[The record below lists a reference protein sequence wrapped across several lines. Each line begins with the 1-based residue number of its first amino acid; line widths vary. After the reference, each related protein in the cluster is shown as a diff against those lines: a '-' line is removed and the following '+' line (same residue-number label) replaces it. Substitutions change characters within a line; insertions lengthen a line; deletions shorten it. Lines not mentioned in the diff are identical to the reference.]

1 MIPSRRLPR
10 PKFDV
15 ALPTLRRRTSRLA
28 SGLSPRARDFVR
40 LVPLLLE
47 ARFRRP
53 SLDVEPPGVVQP
65 PRRRRWGK
73 LCERLELPPPTS
85 FSQRRPLI
93 ESVLLSP
100 RSGGG
105 FELLIIPVE
114 GLAVIE
120 QQRVTHR
127 ITALQQLSARHAP
140 ELEVRQ
146 ASAFELSAS
155 VFAWS
160 GIVAGDLPPVVA
172 STTFDWHD
180 AFLRAP
186 TPLLRCLMLLVRP
199 DSPSPLELMRT
210 TQVPSTGMGFVACWS
225 GSPVAR
231 DITALQHQPLSPAEL
246 DGLSRQFRAACLKAL
261 RRFSRKER
269 EPLRAVLAPALLG
282 RRIPPVLRPH
292 LERALRVR
300 NLRELQTERG
310 WRLELEG
317 LVLARA
323 HSLDHLRALA
333 LTESPLLAHVGPV
346 WQRVSKAIEAREA
359 RALVAIEP
367 GFLRHLIVT
376 VPRAGRPFA
385 KRVDATG
392 VLRFVLTEHHAGVP
406 VEVIPSPG
414 ADPTLVA
421 RASQLLAS
429 PLRPGETVGLQL
441 GREVLLLDG
450 SRRRVMPMARAFNRP
465 RRLTWLPEQAE
476 MYRALRKPLATGLP
490 TVQMVAFPQGERHA
504 CLHALDATGSLYREQ
519 VLREELEPTLQE
531 LRDVLGHAQTP
542 CALSA
547 WVHPLLSSL
556 GGRRAEE
563 HEPLMMN
570 VVITPRGDQV
580 IFDGELFGSSAN
592 LSWGALAE
600 AVLSRWPPG
609 TSTHIGVD
617 RVKAPVGTSALE
629 LLAARSRVLRRVHTH
644 LRRIS
649 SLLRAA

>member
-1 MIPSRRLPR
+1 MIRSRRLPR
-10 PKFDV
+10 PKYDA
-15 ALPTLRRRTSRLA
+15 ALPTLRRRTSRLVL
-28 SGLSPRARDFVR
+28 GLSPRARDFVR

-93 ESVLLSP
+93 ASVLLSP

-105 FELLIIPVE
+105 FDLLIVPVE
-114 GLAVIE
+114 GLAVME
-120 QQRVTHR
+120 QQRVTQR
-127 ITALQQLSARHAP
+127 ITALQQLAARHAP
-140 ELEVRQ
+140 EIEVRQ
-146 ASAFELSAS
+146 AGPSELSAS

-160 GIVAGDLPPVVA
+160 GIVAGDLPAVA
-172 STTFDWHD
+172 SATTFDWHD
-180 AFLRAP
+180 AFSRAP

-199 DSPSPLELMRT
+199 DSPAPLELLRT
-210 TQVPSTGMGFVACWS
+210 TQVPSTGMGFVARWS

-231 DITALQHQPLSPAEL
+231 DLTALENQPLSPAEL
-246 DGLSRQFRAACLKAL
+246 DGLARQFRAACLRAL
-261 RRFSRKER
+261 RGFPLKER
-269 EPLRAVLAPALLG
+269 QKLRAVLGPALLG

-300 NLRELQTERG
+300 NLRELQTEQG

-323 HSLDHLRALA
+323 GSLDHLRALA
-333 LTESPLLAHVGPV
+333 LTESPRLAHVGPV

-359 RALVAIEP
+359 RALVCIEP

-385 KRVDATG
+385 QRVDATG
-392 VLRFVLTEHHAGVP
+392 VLRFVLTQHHAGVP
-406 VEVIPSPG
+406 VELIPSPG
-414 ADPTLVA
+414 AEPTLVA

-429 PLRPGETVGLQL
+429 PLPPDEPVGFQL
-441 GREVLLLDG
+441 GNKVLLLDG
-450 SRRRVMPMARAFNRP
+450 KRKRVVPLARAFNRP
-465 RRLTWLPEQAE
+465 RRLHWIPEQAE
-476 MYRALRKPLATGLP
+476 MYRALRKPLTTGLR
-490 TVQMVAFPQGERHA
+490 TVQLVAFPQGERHA

-531 LRDVLGHAQTP
+531 MGDVLRHAETP
-542 CALSA
+542 CVLSA
-547 WVHPLLSSL
+547 CVHPLLSSL
-556 GGRRAEE
+556 GGRRAEQ
-563 HEPLMMN
+563 HEPVIMSVL
-570 VVITPRGDQV
+570 ITPHGDQAL
-580 IFDGELFGSSAN
+580 FDGELFGSNAN

-600 AVLSRWPPG
+600 AVLSHWPPG

-617 RVKAPVGTSALE
+617 RVKAQVGTSALE
-629 LLAARSRVLRRVHTH
+629 LLAARSRVLRRVDTH

>member
-1 MIPSRRLPR
+1 MIRSRRLPR
-10 PKFDV
+10 AKFDA
-15 ALPTLRRRTSRLA
+15 ALPTLRRRTSRLGM
-28 SGLSPRARDFVR
+28 GLSPRARAFVR

-93 ESVLLSP
+93 ASVLLSP
-100 RSGGG
+100 RSRGG

-114 GLAVIE
+114 GLAVME
-120 QQRVTHR
+120 QQRVAQR
-127 ITALQQLSARHAP
+127 ITAVQQLATRHAP
-140 ELEVRQ
+140 EIEVRQ
-146 ASAFELSAS
+146 TSAFDLSAS

-160 GIVAGDLPPVVA
+160 GIVAGDVPAVSA
-172 STTFDWHD
+172 ATRFDWHD
-180 AFLRAP
+180 AFFRAP
-186 TPLLRCLMLLVRP
+186 TPMLRCLMLLVRP
-199 DSPSPLELMRT
+199 DAPAPLDLLRA
-210 TQVPSTGMGFVACWS
+210 TQVPSTGMGFVASWS
-225 GSPVAR
+225 GSSVAR
-231 DITALQHQPLSPAEL
+231 DLTALENQPLSPAEL

-261 RRFSRKER
+261 RGFPLVERKK
-269 EPLRAVLAPALLG
+269 LRAVLGPALLG

-300 NLRELQTERG
+300 NLREIQTEHG

-323 HSLDHLRALA
+323 FSLDHLRALA
-333 LTESPLLAHVGPV
+333 LTESPRLAHVGPV
-346 WQRVSKAIEAREA
+346 WQRLSTTIEAREV
-359 RALVAIEP
+359 RALVSIEP
-367 GFLRHLIVT
+367 GFLRHLIVS
-376 VPRAGRPFA
+376 VPRAGRPHA
-385 KRVDATG
+385 QRVDAAG
-392 VLRFVLTEHHAGVP
+392 LLRFVLTQHHAGVP
-406 VEVIPSPG
+406 VEVIASYG

-421 RASQLLAS
+421 RTTQILAA
-429 PLRPGETVGLQL
+429 PLRPDEAVGLQL
-441 GREVLLLDG
+441 GNKVVLLDG
-450 SRRRVMPMARAFNRP
+450 LRKRVMPLTRAFNRP

-490 TVQMVAFPQGERHA
+490 TVQLVAFPQGERHA
-504 CLHALDATGSLYREQ
+504 CLHTIDASGSLYQER

-531 LRDVLGHAQTP
+531 LRDVLRYAQTP
-542 CALSA
+542 SVLSA
-547 WVHPLLSSL
+547 CVHPLLSSL
-556 GGRRAEE
+556 GGRRAEQD
-563 HEPLMMN
+563 EP
-570 VVITPRGDQV
+570 VIMSVLLTPHGDQA
-580 IFDGELFGSSAN
+580 IFDGELFGSNAN

-600 AVLSRWPPG
+600 AVLSHWPPG

-629 LLAARSRVLRRVHTH
+629 LLAARSRVLRRVDTH